1 MRASRFTEEQIIGML
16 KEQEAG
22 AKTAEVCRKHGIS
35 SATFYKFKAKYGG
48 MDVSD
53 ARRLKALE
61 EENTWLK
68 KLLAEQMLD
77 NAILRDV
84 SFKKMVTPDARRKAV
99 AHACAAHGVSQR
111 RACQAL
117 GVDRTSVRYRS
128 VRPDDAPL
136 REAMRAVAGERRRFG
151 YRRIHIMLRRQGI
164 VMNQKKLRRLY
175 REEKL
180 QVRRRGGRKRA
191 LGTRRP
197 ILVPDRV
204 NVRWSLDFVS
214 DAFTDGRRF
223 RVLAVVDDFSR
234 ECLAL
239 VADTS
244 LSGLRVTREL
254 DALLA
259 IRGRPATI
267 VSDNGTELTSMAI
280 LKWCQQTGV
289 EWHYIA
295 PGKPMQNGFV
305 ESFNGRF
312 RDECL
317 NETLFSS
324 LAQARAAIAAWK
336 ENYNMNRP
344 HSALGHRSPAEFA
357 ATIALEIQAA

>member
-1 MRASRFTEEQIIGML
+1 
-16 KEQEAG
+16 
-22 AKTAEVCRKHGIS
+22 
-35 SATFYKFKAKYGG
+35 
-48 MDVSD
+48 
-53 ARRLKALE
+53 
-61 EENTWLK
+61 
-68 KLLAEQMLD
+68 
-77 NAILRDV
+77 
-84 SFKKMVTPDARRKAV
+84 MVTPDARRKAV
-99 AHACAAHGVSQR
+99 AHACAEHGVSQR
-111 RACQAL
+111 RACKAL
-117 GVDRTSVRYRS
+117 SVDRTSMRYRS
-128 VRPDDAPL
+128 VRPDDAGL
-136 REAMRAVAGERRRFG
+136 REAMKAVAGERRRFG
-151 YRRIHIMLRRQGI
+151 YRRIHVMLRRQGI
-164 VMNQKKLRRLY
+164 VMNHKKLRRLY

-197 ILVPDRV
+197 MLVPDRI

-254 DALLA
+254 DTLMA
-259 IRGRPATI
+259 IRGKPSAI
-267 VSDNGTELTSMAI
+267 VSDNGTELTSMAV
-280 LKWCQQTGV
+280 LKWCQQTGI

-317 NETLFSS
+317 L
-324 LAQARAAIAAWK
+324 
-336 ENYNMNRP
+336 
-344 HSALGHRSPAEFA
+344 
-357 ATIALEIQAA
+357 